1 MSPAVKRGGARAGLP
16 KVGQLAPDFTLPAD
30 DGTEVQLKALRG
42 QPVVLYFYPK
52 DNTPGCTAEACDFR
66 DLFPRFRKGKA
77 VVLGV
82 SPDSVRKHQNFRKKF
97 DLPFTLLAD
106 TDHAVAERYGVWGE
120 KTFWGRKYMGVLR
133 TTFLI
138 DAAGEDRA
146 GLGGCVRRGTCR
158 RGRQG
163 AAVILSGSLSFRA
176 SARNLLPGG
185 SGKLGAT
192 WSPRHPSCSTRVL
205 SPAPFSFPTGSAPW
219 PTT

>member
-1 MSPAVKRGGARAGLP
+1 VSAVVKKGAAKTASARKAPARPPLP
-16 KVGQLAPDFTLPAD
+16 KVGSVAPDFTLAAD
-30 DGTEVQLKALRG
+30 DGSEVQLKALRG

-52 DNTPGCTAEACDFR
+52 DNTPGCTTEACEFR

-97 DLPFTLLAD
+97 ELPFTLLAD

-138 DAAGEDRA
+138 DAEGRIARVWEDVSVEGHADEVARA
-146 GLGGCVRRGTCR
+146 L
-158 RGRQG
+158 Q
-163 AAVILSGSLSFRA
+163 SS
-176 SARNLLPGG
+176 
-185 SGKLGAT
+185 
-192 WSPRHPSCSTRVL
+192 
-205 SPAPFSFPTGSAPW
+205 
-219 PTT
+219 

>member
-1 MSPAVKRGGARAGLP
+1 VKRGGARAGLP

-138 DAAGEDRA
+138 DAAGKIARVWEDVSVEGHADEVARA
-146 GLGGCVRRGTCR
+146 L
-158 RGRQG
+158 Q
-163 AAVILSGSLSFRA
+163 SS
-176 SARNLLPGG
+176 
-185 SGKLGAT
+185 
-192 WSPRHPSCSTRVL
+192 
-205 SPAPFSFPTGSAPW
+205 
-219 PTT
+219 